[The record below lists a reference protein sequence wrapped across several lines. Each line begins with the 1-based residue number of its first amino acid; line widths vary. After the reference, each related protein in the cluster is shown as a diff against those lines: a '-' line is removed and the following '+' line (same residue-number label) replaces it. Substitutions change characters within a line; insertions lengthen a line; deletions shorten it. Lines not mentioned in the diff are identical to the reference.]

1 MNWKEKHL
9 RNLCSEVESRWRVV
23 SDDRLS
29 AAAPALL
36 KALIACADE
45 LGSLSQTPG
54 TDAIVVAA
62 RDAIENA
69 TGDRY
74 AEA

>member
-1 MNWKEKHL
+1 MA
-9 RNLCSEVESRWRVV
+9 
-23 SDDRLS
+23 DDRLV

-45 LGSLSQTPG
+45 LGSLSQSSG
-54 TDAIVVAA
+54 TDRIVDAA
-62 RDAIENA
+62 RDAIESA

-74 AEA
+74 VTA

>member
-1 MNWKEKHL
+1 ML
-9 RNLCSEVESRWRVV
+9 
-23 SDDRLS
+23 SDNRLS

-45 LGSLSQTPG
+45 LGSLSQTQG

-62 RDAIENA
+62 RDAIEIA